1 MGNYYLAVDIGASS
15 GRHMLASMEDGK
27 MKLEEVYRFPNGMD
41 NKNGTLCWDVDRLFT
56 EIKNGLKKCKELGKI
71 PATMGIDTWG
81 VDYVLLD
88 EKDQILGDTVG
99 YRDSRTNGMDE
110 KVYEKISLSA
120 LYERTGIQK
129 QIFNTIYQLM
139 AVKETHPEYLEQAK
153 AILMIPDYF
162 HFLLTGVKKNEY
174 TNATTGQ
181 LVNPTTNDW
190 DYELINMLG
199 YNKEMFQ
206 PVSMPGTVVGEFTQ
220 DIQNEVGF
228 NCKVVLPATHDT
240 GSAVLAVPTNDD
252 NAIYISSGTW
262 SLMGIE
268 RKEAD
273 CSLRSMQANFTNEG
287 GYDHR
292 FRYLKNIMG
301 LWMIQSVKKEFTED
315 LSFAEICERASKET
329 ITSLVDCNDDCFLA
343 PKSMIEAVKKFCR
356 DSKQQVP
363 ETVGEI
369 AAVIYNS
376 LAKCYGDTI
385 EEIEALTGKKYTTIY
400 VVGGGLLGNYLFNYA
415 LSVSST
421 PNTVRGIQSAILAV
435 FLVCVI
441 IFVSGNFKTFNVK
454 NPIAIL
460 LSGLLLGTA
469 AAFLGIGGGPINVA
483 FLTLMFSFTM
493 RDAAVYSV
501 AVIFFSQCAN
511 IISTYIKTGF
521 SGFDMKVLL
530 VIIPVAVIGGF
541 IGSILNRKCNEKAIK
556 VTFTIAVSSVA
567 ALSLYNAVMSF
578 M

>member
-15 GRHMLASMEDGK
+15 GRHMPASMEDGK

-139 AVKETHPEYLEQAK
+139 AVKETHPEHLEQAK

-190 DYELINMLG
+190 DYELIDMLG

-273 CSLRSMQANFTNEG
+273 CSEKSCEMNFTNEG
-287 GYDHR
+287 GYAGR

-301 LWMIQSVKKEFTED
+301 LWMIQSVRHEVND
-315 LSFAEICERASKET
+315 AYSFAEICAMAEEAKDFPSR
-329 ITSLVDCNDDCFLA
+329 VDANDECFLS
-343 PKSMIEAVKKFCR
+343 PDNMTEEVKDYCR
-356 DSKQQVP
+356 RTGQKVP
-363 ETVGEI
+363 ETLGEI
-369 AAVIYNS
+369 ATVIYTS
-376 LAKCYGDTI
+376 LAECYAKTAKELEEMTGRTYSRIHIVGGGSNAGYLNELTAKATKKEIHAGPGEATAIGNITAQMLKAEEFKTI
-385 EEIEALTGKKYTTIY
+385 EEARTIIHESF
-400 VVGGGLLGNYLFNYA
+400 G
-415 LSVSST
+415 
-421 PNTVRGIQSAILAV
+421 
-435 FLVCVI
+435 
-441 IFVSGNFKTFNVK
+441 VK
-454 NPIAIL
+454 
-460 LSGLLLGTA
+460 
-469 AAFLGIGGGPINVA
+469 
-483 FLTLMFSFTM
+483 
-493 RDAAVYSV
+493 VY
-501 AVIFFSQCAN
+501 
-511 IISTYIKTGF
+511 K
-521 SGFDMKVLL
+521 
-530 VIIPVAVIGGF
+530 
-541 IGSILNRKCNEKAIK
+541 
-556 VTFTIAVSSVA
+556 
-567 ALSLYNAVMSF
+567 
-578 M
+578 